1 LQAEVFARRAS
12 HRRHLNRNATLAK
25 PDLGTKRI
33 CPVTGKKFYDLGR
46 DPIVSP
52 YTGQSYPR
60 TYFDPQLKNAK
71 PVEADEEEVEVEETP
86 GAELVPLEEAD
97 AGDETKVVAGDE
109 DIDIEDDE
117 DDTFLEPEE
126 DEDDGD
132 VSGLID
138 GEIEEDEES

>member
-1 LQAEVFARRAS
+1 
-12 HRRHLNRNATLAK
+12 LAK

-60 TYFDPQLKNAK
+60 SYFDPLLKAAK
-71 PVEADEEEVEVEETP
+71 PVEADEDETEIDEVA
-86 GAELVPLEEAD
+86 GADIVPLEEAD
-97 AGDETKVVAGDE
+97 QAEETKVVAGED
-109 DIDIEDDE
+109 DIDISDDE
-117 DDTFLEPEE
+117 DDTFLATEE

-132 VSGLID
+132 VAGLID